1 MGASS
6 ANDAGMVKIFYN
18 DPQNAGLISK
28 KFPHGR
34 KYAILEQYCN
44 VLIFRQLIF
53 FSKMSTPK
61 CVTID
66 PFLAFN

>member
-18 DPQNAGLISK
+18 DPQNAGLIPK

-34 KYAILEQYCN
+34 KYAILWRHRKSVGIQMVSELSQDINPGMC
-44 VLIFRQLIF
+44 
-53 FSKMSTPK
+53 SH
-61 CVTID
+61 
-66 PFLAFN
+66 

>member
-18 DPQNAGLISK
+18 DPQNAGLIPK

-34 KYAILEQYCN
+34 KYQILWRCHKGVDIQAINGLMWN
-44 VLIFRQLIF
+44 T
-53 FSKMSTPK
+53 KP
-61 CVTID
+61 
-66 PFLAFN
+66 